1 MPMASLTTCRY
12 CCALQILLNT
22 LQSLDCLLILIHM
35 LSSAHSCHCSTLSS
49 TQFSLTQ
56 QLIYYLSESASALA
70 SEELTAVRR
79 LSTADV
85 SGMFYV
91 NKSLLNIFKAGGL
104 ESITKG
110 SQSDM
115 LSRVLITD
123 EQGLKWPLEIRFY
136 AHHHNR
142 SVDTLLPLSDAL
154 STACCPHF
162 GWLSGSLSSS

>member
-1 MPMASLTTCRY
+1 MPLLLRPPDTLEYSSITRLPLNIDLRSLLHIRVT
-12 CCALQILLNT
+12 AQ
-22 LQSLDCLLILIHM
+22 LDN
-35 LSSAHSCHCSTLSS
+35 SSCSTE
-49 TQFSLTQ
+49 FSLTR
-56 QLIYYLSESASALA
+56 QLICYLSESASALA

-91 NKSLLNIFKAGGL
+91 NKSMLNIFKAGGL

-110 SQSDM
+110 GQSDT
-115 LSRVLITD
+115 LSRVLVTD

-142 SVDTLLPLSDAL
+142 SVDTLLLLPDAL

-162 GWLSGSLSSS
+162 GCLSGSLSSS